1 MRFNLLAALSRLVVP
16 LVCIVLG
23 MFVYAYWQGSPVRW
37 DSRRDILLTRLQN
50 LQRLEV
56 LQAQLLAHQS
66 ISEQKWLL
74 ENAFL
79 IVAKAKVIYGV
90 DLEKAQIVA
99 NGSSVTVN
107 LPRVEVLE
115 LVMKPSDIELV
126 GVKKSLLTS
135 QARFEDLKQAAM
147 ADLQA
152 ELSQQARQPELIQ
165 QAETNARHYLE
176 TLLGSLGFTEITI
189 KFTYPAPQP

>member
-1 MRFNLLAALSRLVVP
+1 MRLRLISALSRLVMP
-16 LVCIVLG
+16 AVCIVLG
-23 MFVYAYWQGSPVRW
+23 MFVYAYWQGSPVQW
-37 DSRRDILLTRLQN
+37 DSRRNILLTRLQN

-90 DLEKAQIVA
+90 DLAKAQIDAKGTAVK
-99 NGSSVTVN
+99 VT

-115 LVMKPSDIELV
+115 LIMKPTDIELV

-152 ELSQQARQPELIQ
+152 ELSQQARQAELIQ

-176 TLLGSLGFTEITI
+176 TLLSSLGFTEISI
-189 KFTYPAPQP
+189 DFTYPAPQP

>member
-1 MRFNLLAALSRLVVP
+1 MRLRLFAALSRLVVP

-23 MFVYAYWQGSPVRW
+23 MFIYSYWQGAPVLW
-37 DSRRDILLTRLQN
+37 ESRREILLTRLQN

-90 DLEKAQIVA
+90 DLAKAQIDA
-99 NGSSVTVN
+99 KGSSVMVT

-147 ADLQA
+147 VDLQTA
-152 ELSQQARQPELIQ
+152 LNQQARQADLIQ

-176 TLLGSLGFTEITI
+176 TLLSSLGFTEITI
-189 KFTYPAPQP
+189 EFTYPAPQP

>member
-1 MRFNLLAALSRLVVP
+1 MRYRLLSALSRLIVP
-16 LVCIVLG
+16 FVCIVLG
-23 MFVYAYWQGSPVRW
+23 MFIYSYWQGSPVLW
-37 DSRRDILLTRLQN
+37 ESRRDVLLTRLQN

-66 ISEQKWLL
+66 LSEQKWLL

-90 DLEKAQIVA
+90 DLAKAEIDA
-99 NGSSVTVN
+99 KGTTVKLT

-126 GVKKSLLTS
+126 GIKKSLLTS
-135 QARFEDLKQAAM
+135 QARFEDLKQAALE
-147 ADLQA
+147 DLQA
-152 ELSQQARQPELIQ
+152 ELSQQARQAELIQ

-189 KFTYPAPQP
+189 TFTYPAPQP